1 MATIW
6 YRALATA
13 LGSLAEPLGRN
24 KRTATKV
31 KSSCSRA
38 GNDSEGYQSD
48 MGMTQKTVTK
58 IHDSDGHESEG
69 CDSDGHDSQNLDSDS
84 HDSQD
89 CDSKGHDSGDQN
101 SDVLCPVTTTW
112 HKGLTLGGLGSG
124 GGAMLRPHPCSLNS
138 IFLGDLN
145 LRFKGRPS

>member
-58 IHDSDGHESEG
+58 SMTQMAMNQKAATQTAMT
-69 CDSDGHDSQNLDSDS
+69 SQNLDSDS
-84 HDSQD
+84 
-89 CDSKGHDSGDQN
+89 
-101 SDVLCPVTTTW
+101 P
-112 HKGLTLGGLGSG
+112 
-124 GGAMLRPHPCSLNS
+124 
-138 IFLGDLN
+138 
-145 LRFKGRPS
+145 